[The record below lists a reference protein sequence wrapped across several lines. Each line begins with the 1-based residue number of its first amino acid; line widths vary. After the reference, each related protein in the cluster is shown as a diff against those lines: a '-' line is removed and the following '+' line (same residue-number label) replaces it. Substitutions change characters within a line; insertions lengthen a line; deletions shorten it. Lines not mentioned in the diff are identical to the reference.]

1 MGGCLAASYRL
12 LSIGRV
18 ACQANE
24 CKIDTYVSVGVRA
37 CVCVCVMYVMY
48 VTLALNNSSQQLI
61 QVATLQEMH

>member
-24 CKIDTYVSVGVRA
+24 CKIDTYASVGVR
-37 CVCVCVMYVMY
+37 VCVCVMYVMH

>member
-1 MGGCLAASYRL
+1 MAASYRL

-37 CVCVCVMYVMY
+37 CVCVMYVMH
-48 VTLALNNSSQQLI
+48 VTLALNNSSL
-61 QVATLQEMH
+61 